1 MARLTPMELFGGEQ
15 MTTAKTF
22 GFFFHSIAFQFNVT
36 LWAFCVIVVLINF
49 DPVGIW
55 IASNLMVSD

>member
-1 MARLTPMELFGGEQ
+1 